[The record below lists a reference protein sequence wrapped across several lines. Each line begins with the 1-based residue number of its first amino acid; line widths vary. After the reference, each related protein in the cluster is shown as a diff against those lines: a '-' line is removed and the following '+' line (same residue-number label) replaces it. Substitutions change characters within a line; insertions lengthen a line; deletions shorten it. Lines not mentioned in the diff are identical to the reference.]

1 MVDNFIE
8 AIMDEL
14 PENPSEALI
23 QLMSI
28 IGNKNIRR
36 LFKKNKQQ
44 KDIVFSISIKPLDSK
59 AKSYEQPSFPSSIYI
74 NYMKTIGKSMRKLP
88 LPNYS
93 PLFKLW
99 ETYKFDK
106 EWMKI
111 TRKDILGA
119 IEGKCTKDQ
128 YKANFFVLQNLID
141 LEPKLLDFIVDCYN
155 RLLEN
160 ELCPEWSNCGLVPAH
175 KGGDTSD
182 PKNFRPLTVLPL
194 VVRIWDSIISKKLS
208 ELLKKYGIIDT
219 LVQRGVLS
227 GVGGLSQNLINVN
240 KAMCS
245 MSDDETCFFIDITNA
260 YGSVNY
266 GLLCHIL
273 REYNF
278 SPAFTK
284 YIETYYMNAYASY
297 DGLMLRW
304 ENGLYQGSGLSNV
317 LFLIYMDYALKNAM
331 TDLKMMRII
340 NFGFDLQANTRAFVD
355 DLVIFLPNDSCG
367 PAIQFIQMLFGRFYG
382 LEINQKKTY
391 FFMNDPKVREL
402 AIGDI
407 SFQRVDMEFRYLGIG
422 LMCFREIFLENYR
435 EIIRSY
441 LEEIDTFNIE
451 PKYKLYLYYRRV
463 FQRINRTLKCY
474 YAIHRRTAALDGIM
488 KLIGYF
494 IYRWTGAFPSA
505 YLEKH
510 IEYIS
515 NKISHPELPELEV
528 VDFQILFG
536 MENPIEDDDFLE
548 EMNKCSDDPY
558 LRACR

>member
-1 MVDNFIE
+1 
-8 AIMDEL
+8 MDEL

-23 QLMSI
+23 QFTSI
-28 IGNKNIRR
+28 IGDKRIRR
-36 LFKKNKQQ
+36 LFKKNKKQ
-44 KDIVFSISIKPLDSK
+44 KDTVFSIPIKSLDGKS
-59 AKSYEQPSFPSSIYI
+59 KSYEKPSFPTSVYLD
-74 NYMKTIGKSMRKLP
+74 YMKSVGRSRKKLP
-88 LPNYS
+88 LPNYH

-99 ETYKFDK
+99 ETHKFDK
-106 EWMKI
+106 EWMRF
-111 TRKDILGA
+111 TRNDIFGA
-119 IEGKCTKDQ
+119 IEGKDTKDQ
-128 YKANFFVLQNLID
+128 YGANFIVLQSLID
-141 LEPKLLDFIVDCYN
+141 LEPKLLDFLVDCYN
-155 RLLEN
+155 QLLDH

-175 KGGDTSD
+175 KGGNPSD

-194 VVRIWDSIISKKLS
+194 VVRIWDSVISKKLG
-208 ELLKKYGIIDT
+208 ELLKKYGVIDT

-227 GVGGLSQNLINVN
+227 GVGGLSQNLLDVN

-278 SPAFTK
+278 APALTE
-284 YIETYYMNAYASY
+284 YIKNYYMNAYASY

-317 LFLIYMDYALKNAM
+317 LFLIYIDYALKNAM

-340 NFGFDLQANTRAFVD
+340 EFSFDLQKNTRAFVD
-355 DLVIFLPNDSCG
+355 DLVIFLPKASCG
-367 PAIQFIQMLFGRFYG
+367 PVIEFIEMLFGRFYG

-391 FFMNDPKVREL
+391 FFMNDEKVHEL

-407 SFQRVDMEFRYLGIG
+407 CFQRVDIDFRYLGQG
-422 LMCFREIFLENYR
+422 LMCFPDFLENYR
-435 EIIRSY
+435 KIFWSY
-441 LEEIDTFNIE
+441 LEEIDAFDIE

-474 YAIHRRTAALDGIM
+474 YAVHGRTAGLDEIM

-494 IYRWTGAFPSA
+494 IYRWTGAFPSS
-505 YLEKH
+505 YLVKH
-510 IEYIS
+510 IEYIAT
-515 NKISHPELPELEV
+515 KVSHPVLPESEV
-528 VDFQILFG
+528 IDFPALFG
-536 MENPIEDDDFLE
+536 MENPMDDDFCE
-548 EMNKCSDDPY
+548 EIKNCFDDPY